1 MKKIVLIIFIL
12 LLFPL
17 HVYAVE
23 LGNTYSN
30 AVLIYD
36 ITDDKIL
43 QEKNSEEKKYVAS
56 LTKIATVITAID
68 YIESHEEVS
77 FDDTVT
83 VTQKMLSGIQW
94 DASMAGLKSGDIV
107 TYEDLLYATI
117 LPSGAD
123 ASQVIAYG
131 LKGDIPSFVEE
142 MNKLSTK
149 LNLQQTHFVNTHGL
163 DIDNHYSTAKD
174 ILEIL
179 KYAFKNEKFKTV
191 FNTKKYTLTNG
202 LETEATVLLYQ
213 QRYNFQV
220 DRILGS
226 KTGFTDNAGRCL
238 STYFISNGHE
248 FLYVRLGAQSKL
260 SEAYHI
266 RDGISVIEFM
276 DNNYKEQI
284 LSPKNAPIEKIKIH
298 YSKTKEITINTTLE
312 VTKYL
317 PNDYDKNLFKV
328 EYDGPKELYANSIPS
343 NSIGKINYYYE
354 DKLLIS
360 EDVYVKEEISFDIME
375 YIKENKD
382 DIIKYGTI
390 GLISLI
396 VLLII
401 KKILFRKKK

>member
-1 MKKIVLIIFIL
+1 MKKLLLIIFTL
-12 LLFPL
+12 LIFPL
-17 HVYAVE
+17 HVYAVN
-23 LGNTYSN
+23 LGNTYSD

-68 YIESHEEVS
+68 YIESHEEVT

-131 LKGDIPSFVEE
+131 LKGNIPSFVEE

-149 LNLQQTHFVNTHGL
+149 LNLKQTHFVNTHGL

-179 KYAFKNEKFKTV
+179 KYAFNNEKFKKV
-191 FNTKKYTLTNG
+191 YNTKNYTLTSG

-213 QRYNFQV
+213 KRYNFQV

-238 STYFISNGHE
+238 STYFTSNGHE
-248 FLYVRLGAQSKL
+248 FLYVGLGAQSKL

-284 LSPKNAPIEKIKIH
+284 LSPKNTSIEKIKIH
-298 YSKTKEITINTTLE
+298 YSKTKEIKINTTEE
-312 VTKYL
+312 VAKYL
-317 PNDYDKNLFKV
+317 PNDYDKKLFRV

-343 NSIGKINYYYE
+343 DSIGKINYYYE
-354 DKLLIS
+354 DKLLTS
-360 EDVYVKEEISFDIME
+360 EDVYVKEEITFDIME

-382 DIIKYGTI
+382 DIIKYGSI

-396 VLLII
+396 VLII
-401 KKILFRKKK
+401 LKKLLFRKKK

>member
-149 LNLQQTHFVNTHGL
+149 L
-163 DIDNHYSTAKD
+163 
-174 ILEIL
+174 
-179 KYAFKNEKFKTV
+179 KF
-191 FNTKKYTLTNG
+191 FLF
-202 LETEATVLLYQ
+202 ET
-213 QRYNFQV
+213 
-220 DRILGS
+220 
-226 KTGFTDNAGRCL
+226 
-238 STYFISNGHE
+238 
-248 FLYVRLGAQSKL
+248 
-260 SEAYHI
+260 
-266 RDGISVIEFM
+266 
-276 DNNYKEQI
+276 
-284 LSPKNAPIEKIKIH
+284 
-298 YSKTKEITINTTLE
+298 
-312 VTKYL
+312 
-317 PNDYDKNLFKV
+317 
-328 EYDGPKELYANSIPS
+328 
-343 NSIGKINYYYE
+343 
-354 DKLLIS
+354 
-360 EDVYVKEEISFDIME
+360 
-375 YIKENKD
+375 
-382 DIIKYGTI
+382 
-390 GLISLI
+390 
-396 VLLII
+396 
-401 KKILFRKKK
+401 